1 MELIKKDIDITG
13 YTTFGIPVKAR
24 LFAEYKSAAELI
36 KICRTADYLENPV
49 LHIGGGSNL
58 LFGRDFDG
66 LVLHSGVKGITEY
79 HKDDDTVYVI
89 SGAGEKWTDLVDYCV
104 EHDIEGLENLAGIP
118 GEVGASPVQNV
129 GAYGVE
135 AGDRIWKVECLD
147 RTTLEVVTISG
158 SDCGFAYR
166 DSNFKH
172 EWKDRYFVL
181 RVSFRLRPGRRAQI
195 GRASCRER
203 V

>member
-66 LVLHSGVKGITEY
+66 
-79 HKDDDTVYVI
+79 
-89 SGAGEKWTDLVDYCV
+89 
-104 EHDIEGLENLAGIP
+104 
-118 GEVGASPVQNV
+118 
-129 GAYGVE
+129 
-135 AGDRIWKVECLD
+135 
-147 RTTLEVVTISG
+147 
-158 SDCGFAYR
+158 
-166 DSNFKH
+166 
-172 EWKDRYFVL
+172 
-181 RVSFRLRPGRRAQI
+181 QI
-195 GRASCRER
+195 GRAH